1 MILKQWRTPAIVL
14 GVLALLYLGT
24 RFQDARHATPSDQV
38 FDIEPDVVGRIV
50 FGEGDRELELVRISD
65 TLWVLTGHEHA
76 TLRQWRLDRLFD
88 TVLKV
93 KRESMIS
100 DNPAKWATYGVDD
113 SSGRRLEIYDIGD
126 RLEASVV
133 VGQSETN
140 WQSSHLRPAGR
151 DEVYLTGVSIY
162 HLINADTSFWLEPP
176 PPPPVEEEEEEEEES

>member
-14 GVLALLYLGT
+14 GVLALLYLLT
-24 RFQDARHATPSDQV
+24 RLQDARHATPSDEV
-38 FDIEPDVVGRIV
+38 FAIESDVVGRIV
-50 FGEGDRELELVRISD
+50 LREGDKELELVRISD

-93 KRESMIS
+93 KRESIIS
-100 DNPAKWATYGVDD
+100 DNPDKWATYGVDD
-113 SSGRRLEIYDIGD
+113 SSGRQMELYDIGD

-133 VGQSETN
+133 VGRSETN
-140 WQSSHLRPAGR
+140 WQSSHLRAAGR
-151 DEVYLTGVSIY
+151 DEVYLTGQSIY

-176 PPPPVEEEEEEEEES
+176 PPPPPAEEAD

>member
-14 GVLALLYLGT
+14 GVLALLYLLT
-24 RFQDARHATPSDQV
+24 RLQDARLATPSDQV
-38 FDIEPDVVGRIV
+38 FAIESDLVGRIV
-50 FGEGDRELELVRISD
+50 LREGDKELELVRISD
-65 TLWVLTGHEHA
+65 TLWVLTDHEYA

-176 PPPPVEEEEEEEEES
+176 QPPPAEEEEKEES